1 MCAWND
7 DQKKGLFVLIE
18 GLDGAGK
25 STQARK
31 LVDRL
36 RGAGRDAIYLREP
49 TNGPWGQKIRQ
60 IAVHG
65 RDGVTREEE
74 LSCFINDREEDSRQN
89 IIPALTA
96 GKIVVMDRYIP
107 SNMAYQG
114 ALGFDVKVIAEKNRH
129 FPQPDIIFF
138 LDIKPEEGLKRVEDR
153 GGANLGFEKIE
164 FLKEVYRIFNGP
176 GFEMMIRLDAT
187 QGMETVGDQIWNRV
201 SPLLGKRGLA

>member
-7 DQKKGLFVLIE
+7 DRKKGLFVLIE

-25 STQARK
+25 STQAQK

-36 RGAGRDAIYLREP
+36 RGAGRDALYLKEP
-49 TNGPWGQKIRQ
+49 TNGPWGRKIRQ

-65 RDGVTREEE
+65 REGVTREEE
-74 LSCFINDREEDSRQN
+74 LSWFINDREEDSRQN

-138 LDIKPEEGLKRVEDR
+138 LDIKPEEGLKRVEER

-176 GFEMMIRLDAT
+176 GFEMMIRLDAR
-187 QGMETVGDQIWNRV
+187 QGIEAVGEQVWSRV
-201 SPLLGKRGLA
+201 SPLLKEQGR

>member
-1 MCAWND
+1 MCAWNEN
-7 DQKKGLFVLIE
+7 QNKGLFVLIE

-25 STQARK
+25 STQAQK

-36 RGAGRDAIYLREP
+36 RGAGHDALYLREP

-60 IAVHG
+60 IAVKG
-65 RDGVTREEE
+65 RDGVTRDEE
-74 LSCFINDREEDSRQN
+74 LSWFINDREEDSRRN

-129 FPQPDIIFF
+129 FPQPDIVFF
-138 LDIKPEEGLKRVEDR
+138 LDIKPEEGLKRVEER

-176 GFEMMIRLDAT
+176 GFEMMIRLDAA
-187 QGMETVGDQIWNRV
+187 QGIEAVGDKVWNRV
-201 SPLLGKRGLA
+201 SPLLKKRGL

>member
-25 STQARK
+25 STQAQR
-31 LVDRL
+31 LVDHL
-36 RGAGRDAIYLREP
+36 CGTGRDALYLREP
-49 TNGPWGQKIRQ
+49 TNGVWGQKIRQ
-60 IAVHG
+60 IAVNG

-74 LSCFINDREEDSRQN
+74 LSYFINDREEDSRQN

-114 ALGFDVKVIAEKNRH
+114 ALGFDVKVIAKKNRH
-129 FPQPDIIFF
+129 FPRPDITFF
-138 LDIKPEEGLKRVEDR
+138 LDIKPEEGLERVEGR
-153 GGANLGFEKIE
+153 GGANIGFEKID

-176 GFEMMIRLDAT
+176 GFEMMIRIDAK
-187 QGMETVGDQIWNRV
+187 QGIAAVSDQIWSRV
-201 SPLLGKRGLA
+201 SPLLNERGL

>member
-1 MCAWND
+1 MCAWNEN
-7 DQKKGLFVLIE
+7 QSKGLFILFE
-18 GLDGAGK
+18 GIDGAGK
-25 STQARK
+25 TTQARR
-31 LVDRL
+31 LEDRL
-36 RGAGRDAIYLREP
+36 RGAGRDALYLKEP

-60 IAVHG
+60 IATHG
-65 RDGVTREEE
+65 REGVTRDEE
-74 LSCFINDREEDSRQN
+74 LSYFINDREEDSKQN

-138 LDIKPEEGLKRVEDR
+138 LDIKPEEGLKRVEER

-164 FLKEVYRIFNGP
+164 FLNEVYRIFNGP
-176 GFEMMIRLDAT
+176 GFEMMIRLDAR
-187 QGMETVGDQIWNRV
+187 QGIEAVGEQVWNRV
-201 SPLLGKRGLA
+201 STLLNERGR

>member
-25 STQARK
+25 STQAQK
-31 LVDRL
+31 LANHL
-36 RGAGRDAIYLREP
+36 RDTGREALYLREP
-49 TNGPWGQKIRQ
+49 TNGEWGQKIRQ
-60 IAVHG
+60 IAAYG

-74 LSCFINDREEDSRQN
+74 LSYFINDREEDSRQN
-89 IIPALTA
+89 IIPALRA

-129 FPQPDIIFF
+129 FPRPDIIFF

-153 GGANLGFEKIE
+153 GGANIGFEKIE

-176 GFEMMIRLDAT
+176 GFEMMIRIDAK
-187 QGMETVGDQIWNRV
+187 QGMDAVGDQIWSRV
-201 SPLLGKRGLA
+201 SPLLEERGL

>member
-25 STQARK
+25 STQAQK
-31 LVDRL
+31 LVERL

-49 TNGPWGQKIRQ
+49 TNGPWGQKIRR
-60 IAVHG
+60 IATHG
-65 RDGVTREEE
+65 RDGVTRDEE
-74 LSCFINDREEDSRQN
+74 LSYFINDREEDSRQN

-129 FPQPDIIFF
+129 FPQPDIVFF

-164 FLKEVYRIFNGP
+164 FLNEVYRIFNGP
-176 GFEMMIRLDAT
+176 GFEMMIRLDAR
-187 QGMETVGDQIWNRV
+187 QGIEAVGDQVWSRV
-201 SPLLGKRGLA
+201 SPLLKERGL

>member
-1 MCAWND
+1 MCVWND
-7 DQKKGLFVLIE
+7 DQGKGLFVLIE

-25 STQARK
+25 STQAQK

-36 RGAGRDAIYLREP
+36 CGAGCDALYLKEP

-60 IAVHG
+60 IAVNG
-65 RDGVTREEE
+65 RDGITREEE
-74 LSCFINDREEDSRQN
+74 LSYFLNDREEDSRLN

-129 FPQPDIIFF
+129 FPQPDITFF
-138 LDIKPEEGLKRVEDR
+138 LDIRPEDGLKRVDDR
-153 GGANLGFEKIE
+153 GGANIGFEKID

-176 GFEMMIRLDAT
+176 GFEKMIRIDAKR
-187 QGMETVGDQIWNRV
+187 GVGEISDQIWSRV
-201 SPLLGKRGLA
+201 SPLLKERGR

>member
-1 MCAWND
+1 MCAWSD
-7 DQKKGLFVLIE
+7 SRKKGLFVLIE

-25 STQARK
+25 STQAKK

-36 RGAGRDAIYLREP
+36 REAGRGAVYLREP
-49 TNGPWGQKIRQ
+49 TNGPWGQKIRR
-60 IAVHG
+60 IAAHG
-65 RDGVTREEE
+65 RDGITREEE
-74 LSCFINDREEDSRQN
+74 LSYFINDREEDSKQN

-129 FPQPDIIFF
+129 FPQPDITFF
-138 LDIKPEEGLKRVEDR
+138 LDIKPEEGLKRVEGR
-153 GGANLGFEKIE
+153 GGANIGFEKIE

-176 GFEMMIRLDAT
+176 GFEMMIRIDAK
-187 QGMETVGDQIWNRV
+187 QGIDAVSGQIWSRV
-201 SPLLGKRGLA
+201 SLLLKDW

>member
-7 DQKKGLFVLIE
+7 DQRRGLFVLIE

-25 STQARK
+25 STQAQK

-36 RGAGRDAIYLREP
+36 REAGRDALYLREP
-49 TNGPWGQKIRQ
+49 TNGPWGRKIRQ
-60 IAVHG
+60 IAMHG
-65 RDGVTREEE
+65 RDGITREEE
-74 LSCFINDREEDSRQN
+74 LSYFINDREEDSKQN
-89 IIPALTA
+89 IIPALIA

-129 FPQPDIIFF
+129 FPQPDITFF
-138 LDIKPEEGLKRVEDR
+138 LDIKPEEGLTRVEGR
-153 GGANLGFEKIE
+153 GGANIGFEKIE

-176 GFEMMIRLDAT
+176 GFEMMIRIDAK
-187 QGMETVGDQIWNRV
+187 QGIDAVSGQIWSRV
-201 SPLLGKRGLA
+201 SPLLKERGL